1 MPLPRLPACCSRS
14 AFWSTSFLLWG
25 IALWLLSDGPIPIR
39 EGPDLPGLDKILHLG
54 YFFGGAGLL
63 SAALYLHRCNRTGLS
78 WQRLVTTVVIAL
90 ATVGALDEWHQSWIP
105 ERSGNDLGDWLSDL
119 AGALTG
125 ALVFKRFHRLLGR
138 PVPDP
143 PSPEDLS

>member
-1 MPLPRLPACCSRS
+1 MPRLPACCSGS
-14 AFWSTSFLLWG
+14 TFWSSIFLLWG
-25 IALWLLSDGPIPIR
+25 IVLWLLSDGPIPTHG
-39 EGPDLPGLDKILHLG
+39 GPDLPGLDKILHFG

-63 SAALYLHRCNRTGLS
+63 SAALYLSRRNRTGLS
-78 WQRLVTTVVIAL
+78 WRRLVITVVIVL

-105 ERSGNDLGDWLSDL
+105 ERSGNDFGDWLADV

-125 ALVFKRFHRLLGR
+125 ALVFKRFYRLVGR

-143 PSPEDLS
+143 PSPKDLS

>member
-1 MPLPRLPACCSRS
+1 MPRPRLPACCSGRT
-14 AFWSTSFLLWG
+14 FWASMFLLWG
-25 IALWLLSDGPIPIR
+25 IVLWLLSDGPIPIR
-39 EGPDLPGLDKILHLG
+39 DGPDLPGFDKILHFG

-78 WQRLVTTVVIAL
+78 WRRLVITVVIVL
-90 ATVGALDEWHQSWIP
+90 AMVGVLDEWHQSWIP
-105 ERSGNDLGDWLSDL
+105 ERSGNDFGDWLADV
-119 AGALTG
+119 AGALAG
-125 ALVFKRFHRLLGR
+125 ALVFKRFHRLLDP

>member
-1 MPLPRLPACCSRS
+1 MPRPRLPACRSRS
-14 AFWSTSFLLWG
+14 PFWSTLFLLWG
-25 IALWLLSDGPIPIR
+25 IVLWLLSDGPIPMR
-39 EGPDLPGLDKILHLG
+39 DGPDLPGFDKILHFG

-63 SAALYLHRCNRTGLS
+63 SAALYLHGSNRPGLS
-78 WQRLVTTVVIAL
+78 WRRLVITVVIVL

-105 ERSGNDLGDWLSDL
+105 ERSGNDFGDWLADI

-125 ALVFKRFHRLLGR
+125 ALVFKCFHHLLGQ
-138 PVPDP
+138 PAPDR

>member
-1 MPLPRLPACCSRS
+1 MPRLPACCSGS
-14 AFWSTSFLLWG
+14 TFWSSLFLLWG
-25 IALWLLSDGPIPIR
+25 IVLWLLSDGPIPTHG
-39 EGPDLPGLDKILHLG
+39 GPDLPGLDKILHFG

-63 SAALYLHRCNRTGLS
+63 SAALYLSHRNRTGLS
-78 WQRLVTTVVIAL
+78 WRRLVITVVIVL

-105 ERSGNDLGDWLSDL
+105 ERSGNDFDWLADV

-125 ALVFKRFHRLLGR
+125 ALVLKRFHRLVGR

-143 PSPEDLS
+143 PSPKDLS

>member
-1 MPLPRLPACCSRS
+1 MPRPRLPACLSRS
-14 AFWSTSFLLWG
+14 PFWSTLFLLWG
-25 IALWLLSDGPIPIR
+25 IVLWLLSDGPIPMR
-39 EGPDLPGLDKILHLG
+39 DGPDLPGFDKILHFG

-63 SAALYLHRCNRTGLS
+63 SAALYLHGSNRPGLS
-78 WQRLVTTVVIAL
+78 WPRLVITVVIVL

-105 ERSGNDLGDWLSDL
+105 ERSGNDFGDWLADI

-125 ALVFKRFHRLLGR
+125 ALVFKCFHRLLGQPAPNR
-138 PVPDP
+138 

>member
-1 MPLPRLPACCSRS
+1 MPRPRLPACRSRS
-14 AFWSTSFLLWG
+14 PFWSTLFLLWG
-25 IALWLLSDGPIPIR
+25 IVLWLLSDGPIPMR
-39 EGPDLPGLDKILHLG
+39 DGPDFPGFDKILHFG

-63 SAALYLHRCNRTGLS
+63 SAALYLHGSNRPGFS
-78 WQRLVTTVVIAL
+78 WRRLVITVVIVL

-105 ERSGNDLGDWLSDL
+105 ERSGNDFGDWLADI

-125 ALVFKRFHRLLGR
+125 ALVFKCFHHLLGQ
-138 PVPDP
+138 PAPDR

>member
-1 MPLPRLPACCSRS
+1 MPRPRLPACRSRS
-14 AFWSTSFLLWG
+14 PFWSTLFLLWG
-25 IALWLLSDGPIPIR
+25 IVLWLLSDGPIPMR
-39 EGPDLPGLDKILHLG
+39 DGPDFPGFDKILHFG

-63 SAALYLHRCNRTGLS
+63 SAALYLHGSNRPGLS
-78 WQRLVTTVVIAL
+78 WRRLVITVVIVL

-105 ERSGNDLGDWLSDL
+105 ERSGNDFGDWLADI

-125 ALVFKRFHRLLGR
+125 ALVFKCFHHLLGQ
-138 PVPDP
+138 PAPDR

>member
-1 MPLPRLPACCSRS
+1 MPRPRLPACRSRS
-14 AFWSTSFLLWG
+14 PFWSTLFLLWG
-25 IALWLLSDGPIPIR
+25 IVLWLLSDGPIPMR
-39 EGPDLPGLDKILHLG
+39 DGPDFPGFDKILHFG

-63 SAALYLHRCNRTGLS
+63 SAALYLHGSNRPGLS
-78 WQRLVTTVVIAL
+78 WRRLVITVVIVL

-105 ERSGNDLGDWLSDL
+105 ERSGNDFGDWLADI

-125 ALVFKRFHRLLGR
+125 ALVFKCSHHLLGQ
-138 PVPDP
+138 PAPDR